1 MKFSGIP
8 PPEVKRRGRRRRVDR
23 APAHKGACRAPLTR
37 RVARRSAAASA
48 LGNRNAQEF
57 SPYGPHHP
65 PPRRAV
71 DAAAVVARFRGAGAG
86 ELAGA
91 ARHPAR
97 ALGAGRLQ
105 RPHRAAAGAALS
117 ERFGQSFV
125 VENRPGAGGAVGMG
139 QVARARPDGYT
150 LFVSSASNH
159 VFNHFVV
166 LDQGY
171 DPREALSA
179 AAMLTD
185 VPNCIGVN
193 VALGVSDVQGLIAK
207 LKASPGMGFGSS
219 GVGSSNHLAGELFRM
234 LTGTELV
241 HVPYRGGGPV
251 ISDLLSNTISIAF
264 LNLPT
269 LLPALETGKVRL
281 LGVGSAARVAIRPD
295 LPTIAEQ
302 GVPNYD
308 VRSWAGLFA
317 PRGTAPEILSRLAV
331 ACREIMALPA
341 VKTRLDE
348 LASVPIWS
356 GPAETDAFVRAEFDK
371 WGPIVRAAG
380 VKPE

>member
-1 MKFSGIP
+1 MVRIT
-8 PPEVKRRGRRRRVDR
+8 RRR
-23 APAHKGACRAPLTR
+23 AALSTPLLL
-37 RVARRSAAASA
+37 SPLAAA
-48 LGNRNAQEF
+48 RAQ
-57 SPYGPHHP
+57 G
-65 PPRRAV
+65 
-71 DAAAVVARFRGAGAG
+71 GW
-86 ELAGA
+86 
-91 ARHPAR
+91 PAR
-97 ALGAGRLQ
+97 PVILLVPWAPGGSNDLTARLLA
-105 RPHRAAAGAALS
+105 PHLS

-150 LFVSSASNH
+150 LLVSSASNH

-193 VALGVSDVQGLIAK
+193 IALGVSDVQGLIAK

-251 ISDLLSNTISIAF
+251 ISDLLSNTISDR
-264 LNLPT
+264 LPE
-269 LLPALETGKVRL
+269 PADAPARAGD
-281 LGVGSAARVAIRPD
+281 GQGPAARRGQRRAGGDPPRPPD
-295 LPTIAEQ
+295 DRRAGRPELRRAVLDRPLRPARHARRRSCRALLR
-302 GVPNYD
+302 PAA
-308 VRSWAGLFA
+308 RSW
-317 PRGTAPEILSRLAV
+317 R
-331 ACREIMALPA
+331 CRP
-341 VKTRLDE
+341 
-348 LASVPIWS
+348 
-356 GPAETDAFVRAEFDK
+356 
-371 WGPIVRAAG
+371 
-380 VKPE
+380 

>member
-1 MKFSGIP
+1 
-8 PPEVKRRGRRRRVDR
+8 
-23 APAHKGACRAPLTR
+23 
-37 RVARRSAAASA
+37 
-48 LGNRNAQEF
+48 
-57 SPYGPHHP
+57 
-65 PPRRAV
+65 
-71 DAAAVVARFRGAGAG
+71 
-86 ELAGA
+86 
-91 ARHPAR
+91 
-97 ALGAGRLQ
+97 
-105 RPHRAAAGAALS
+105 
-117 ERFGQSFV
+117 
-125 VENRPGAGGAVGMG
+125 MG
-139 QVARARPDGYT
+139 QVARARPDGYS
-150 LFVSSASNH
+150 LLVSSASNH

-193 VALGVSDVQGLIAK
+193 AALGVSDVQGLIAK

-219 GVGSSNHLAGELFRM
+219 GVGSSNHLAGELFRL
-234 LTGTELV
+234 LTGTDLV

-281 LGVGSAARVAIRPD
+281 IGVCSGERVAVRPD
-295 LPTIAEQ
+295 LPTVAEQ
-302 GVPNYD
+302 GVRDYA
-308 VRSWAGLFA
+308 VRSWTGLFA
-317 PRGTAPEILSRLAV
+317 PRGTAPEVLARLAE

-348 LASVPIWS
+348 LASVPIWT
-356 GPAETDAFVRAEFDK
+356 GPAETDAFVRAEFAK

-380 VKPE
+380 VKPD

>member
-1 MKFSGIP
+1 MVRIT
-8 PPEVKRRGRRRRVDR
+8 RRR
-23 APAHKGACRAPLTR
+23 AALSMPLLL
-37 RVARRSAAASA
+37 SPLAAA
-48 LGNRNAQEF
+48 RAQ
-57 SPYGPHHP
+57 G
-65 PPRRAV
+65 
-71 DAAAVVARFRGAGAG
+71 GW
-86 ELAGA
+86 
-91 ARHPAR
+91 PAR
-97 ALGAGRLQ
+97 PVILLVPWAPGGSNDLTARLLA
-105 RPHRAAAGAALS
+105 PHLS

-150 LFVSSASNH
+150 LLVSSASNH

-179 AAMLTD
+179 VAMLTD
-185 VPNCIGVN
+185 VTNCIGVN

-281 LGVGSAARVAIRPD
+281 LGVGSAERVAIRPD

-308 VRSWAGLFA
+308 VRSWTGLFA
-317 PRGTAPEILSRLAV
+317 PRGTAPDILARLAT

-356 GPAETDAFVRAEFDK
+356 GPAETDAFVRAEFDR

-380 VKPE
+380 VKPD